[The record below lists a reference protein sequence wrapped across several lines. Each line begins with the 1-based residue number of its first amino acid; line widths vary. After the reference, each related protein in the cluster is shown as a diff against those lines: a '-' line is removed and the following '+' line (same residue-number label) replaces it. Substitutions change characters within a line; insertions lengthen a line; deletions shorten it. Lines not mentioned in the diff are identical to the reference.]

1 MTVHSH
7 GPATTSGQVVTLVGP
22 WPGVG
27 PFLFTAYHLDE
38 YPAGNADLGPA
49 EGVEGRPIGQDF
61 NNPSGWSMYHGD
73 SVPGFPA
80 HPHRGF
86 ETITIVRQGVI
97 DHADSTGASAR
108 YGAGD
113 VQWVTAGAGVVH
125 SEMFPLLRQDAGNP
139 FEIYQVWINLP
150 AVSKMADPQFTM
162 MWREQVPVID
172 VDGGRAKVSVIAGDF
187 DGATALAPPVAS
199 WASRAE
205 AGVRILLIE
214 LDPGAGVT
222 VPAAAPGAE
231 RMLYVHGAGG
241 VDAAGVAVASGEGF
255 APDGDG
261 TVSLTA
267 GEQPSV
273 VLVLEGVPIG
283 EPVAQAG
290 PFVMNTR
297 AELGQAYED
306 YQRTQFGGWPW
317 PSTAPVH
324 PAEAGR
330 FATFGDGTEQHPG
343 AAG

>member
-1 MTVHSH
+1 MTANRN
-7 GPATTSGQVVTLVGP
+7 PAATTSGEVVTLNGP

-49 EGVEGRPIGQDF
+49 EGVAGRPIGQDF
-61 NNPSGWSMYHGD
+61 NNPSGWNMYHAET
-73 SVPGFPA
+73 VPGFPA

-86 ETITIVRQGVI
+86 ETITVVRQGTV
-97 DHADSTGASAR
+97 DHADSTGAGAR

-125 SEMFPLLRQDAGNP
+125 SEMFPLLNQDADNP

-150 AVSKMADPQFTM
+150 AASKMADPQFTM
-162 MWREQVPVID
+162 MWREQVPVIEA
-172 VDGGRAKVSVIAGDF
+172 DGAKVSVVAGEF
-187 DGATALAPPVAS
+187 GGRTAVAPPVAS
-199 WASRAE
+199 WAAQAE
-205 AGVRILLIE
+205 ADVRILLIE
-214 LDPGAGVT
+214 LDAHASVT
-222 VPAAAPGAE
+222 VPGTRAGTE

-241 VDAAGVAVASGEGF
+241 VEAGGVAVAVASGQGF
-255 APDGDG
+255 KPGDDGAV
-261 TVSLTA
+261 TVTA
-267 GEQPSV
+267 GDAPSV
-273 VLVLEGVPIG
+273 VLLLQGKPIG

-297 AELGQAYED
+297 AELVQAYED

-324 PAEAGR
+324 PAETER
-330 FATFGDGTEQHPG
+330 FAVFGDGTEQHPG
-343 AAG
+343 GR